1 MSATELDTRTASRML
16 VLATLGFML
25 CFWAWSLISPLG
37 SIFATE
43 FGLSSIQQSLI
54 VATPVVVGSLGRI
67 PVGSLTDRFGARA
80 MFPLVSALTI
90 PPVLFIGLA
99 GNSYPAVLIGGV
111 FLGLGGTSFA
121 VGVPFVNSWF
131 ALERRGLAIGI
142 FGAGTGGTAIA
153 AFSTVQIADRWGR
166 PAPFLLVAVVLA
178 LYAICARLLLRNPPG
193 RPVPT
198 GSMWRT
204 TIQTLGR
211 PITLQLSWLY
221 AIAFGGFVAFSVY
234 LPTYLTNAYQL
245 KHSDAALRTAGF
257 VVLAVAARPLGGWL
271 SDRFG
276 AVKVL
281 LVCYLGAAAFAVV
294 TALEL
299 PLVPLATIGFLGLA
313 AVLGAAAGAVFALVG
328 RRVTPGKVGSVTG
341 VVGAAGGLGGFIPP
355 LVMGAIY
362 GATGHYGLGLVL
374 LAIVNVGTAAFTWFV
389 FGRGQR
395 YPPAAAGAHSGSDS
409 VSQLGEG

>member
-1 MSATELDTRTASRML
+1 MSPADLDARTANRML
-16 VLATLGFML
+16 VLATFGFMV

-37 SIFATE
+37 SVFATE
-43 FGLSSIQQSLI
+43 FGLTSIQQSLV
-54 VATPVVVGSLGRI
+54 VAIPVIVGSLGRI
-67 PVGSLTDRFGARA
+67 PVGWLTDRFGARA

-90 PPVLFIGLA
+90 PSVLFVGLA

-166 PAPFLLVAVVLA
+166 PAPFILVAVVLA

-193 RPVPT
+193 RPAPT
-198 GSMWRT
+198 GSMWT
-204 TIQTLGR
+204 TIIQTLAR
-211 PITLQLSWLY
+211 PITVQLSWLY

-234 LPTYLTNAYQL
+234 LPTYLTNAYHL

-257 VVLAVAARPLGGWL
+257 VILAVVARPLGGWL
-271 SDRFG
+271 SDRIG
-276 AVKVL
+276 AVRVL
-281 LVCYLGAAAFAVV
+281 LVCYLGAAALAVV
-294 TALEL
+294 AALEL
-299 PLVPLATIGFLGLA
+299 PLMPFSTIAFLGLA

-328 RRVTPGKVGSVTG
+328 RRVEPAKVGAVTG
-341 VVGAAGGLGGFIPP
+341 LVGAAGGLGGFIPP

-362 GATGHYGLGLVL
+362 GGTGHYSLGLVL
-374 LAIVNVGTAAFTWFV
+374 LAVVSVGTAVLTWFV
-389 FGRGQR
+389 FGRGQK
-395 YPPAAAGAHSGSDS
+395 YPPAATEPLAGSDS
-409 VSQLGEG
+409 DRIDQR